1 VSQYYQRG
9 LSENGEYMLE
19 PSTGVVGSHVILCIE
34 LFFNRSNRIVYR
46 DIVTSIYS
54 TLGEVIADFNRIQG
68 FAVDVSYT
76 YTTHT
81 QDEGWEINPI
91 PTSILSMRLDR
102 VLRLSAIQNSNNVDF
117 FRLSPQGVEEDEFSC
132 VLS

>member
-1 VSQYYQRG
+1 LIGRIQAKLNIDIVELKNNTRSNLDVQSNEFWHVVTTSGNIVSQYYQRG

-54 TLGEVIADFNRIQG
+54 TLGEVIVDFN
-68 FAVDVSYT
+68 
-76 YTTHT
+76 
-81 QDEGWEINPI
+81 
-91 PTSILSMRLDR
+91 
-102 VLRLSAIQNSNNVDF
+102 
-117 FRLSPQGVEEDEFSC
+117 
-132 VLS
+132 